1 MPPTRSDIPRQELN
15 MNKKVDPIPA
25 GRHTL
30 TPTITVKNAAKAIE
44 FYKKAFGAVLVEE
57 PCAMPDGRIGHAE
70 LKIGDSILMLNDEF
84 PEMGC
89 AAPQGKL
96 ISSSIALYVKDVDVL
111 FKASVALGAKVVKP
125 LENQFWGD
133 RMGTLTDP
141 FGHQWSLAT
150 HVEDVTPAQLKE
162 RMDKMFAV
170 GAK

>member
-1 MPPTRSDIPRQELN
+1 
-15 MNKKVDPIPA
+15 MNNKVNPIPA
-25 GRHTL
+25 GHHTL
-30 TPTITVKNAAKAIE
+30 TPQITVKNAAKAIE
-44 FYKKAFGAVLVEE
+44 FYKKAFGAELAEP

-70 LKIGDSILMLNDEF
+70 LKIGDSRLVINDEF

-96 ISSSIALYVKDVDVL
+96 ASASIYAYVKDVDAT
-111 FKASVALGAKVVKP
+111 FKGAVALGAKIVKP

-133 RMGTLTDP
+133 RQGTLTDP
-141 FGHQWSLAT
+141 YGHQWSLAT

-162 RMDKMFAV
+162 RMEKLFAV

>member
-1 MPPTRSDIPRQELN
+1 MESI
-15 MNKKVDPIPA
+15 MNKVNPIPA

-30 TPTITVKNAAKAIE
+30 NPQITVKNAAKAIE
-44 FYKKAFGAVLVEE
+44 FYKKAFAATLAEE

-70 LKIGDSILMLNDEF
+70 LKIGDSVLMINDEF
-84 PEMGC
+84 PEMNA
-89 AAPQGKL
+89 AAPTGKTTSAA
-96 ISSSIALYVKDVDVL
+96 ICLYIKDVDMV
-111 FKASVALGAKVVKP
+111 FKTAVSLGSKVVKP

-133 RMGTLTDP
+133 RMGTVTDP

-162 RMDKMFAV
+162 RMEKMFAV

>member
-1 MPPTRSDIPRQELN
+1 
-15 MNKKVDPIPA
+15 MNKKVNPIPA

-30 TPTITVKNAAKAIE
+30 TPSITVKNCLKAIE
-44 FYKKAFGAVLVEE
+44 FYKKALGAELVEE
-57 PCAMPDGRIGHAE
+57 PAAMPDGRVGHAE

-96 ISSSIALYVKDVDVL
+96 ISSSIAVYVKDVDAL
-111 FKASVALGAKVVKP
+111 FNAAVKLGAKIVKP

-133 RMGTLTDP
+133 RMGTITDP

-162 RMDKMFAV
+162 RMEKLFAA

>member
-89 AAPQGKL
+89 AARSARR
-96 ISSSIALYVKDVDVL
+96 SSSR
-111 FKASVALGAKVVKP
+111 SRTSSGATAWARSRTP
-125 LENQFWGD
+125 
-133 RMGTLTDP
+133 
-141 FGHQWSLAT
+141 SAT
-150 HVEDVTPAQLKE
+150 SGLWRRTS
-162 RMDKMFAV
+162 RT
-170 GAK
+170 